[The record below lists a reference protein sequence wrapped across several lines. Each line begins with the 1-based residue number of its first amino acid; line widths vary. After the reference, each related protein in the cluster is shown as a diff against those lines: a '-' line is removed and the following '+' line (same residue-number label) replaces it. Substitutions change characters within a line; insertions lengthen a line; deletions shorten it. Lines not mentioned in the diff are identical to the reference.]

1 MSTPKRYHPLL
12 VSLHWLIAA
21 LILFMLFLGF
31 TQLGSTPND
40 NAKIQTLGL
49 HMPIGIALFVLTII
63 RLAVRFFTPK
73 PEPASAGN
81 PILDKIGVAV
91 HYLLYIVVLAMGL
104 TGMGTSALAG
114 LPAIVFEGSGSLPAD
129 FAEFPP
135 AIGHGFFSYV
145 LSGLVFL
152 HVGAALFHQF
162 IRRDNLLSRM
172 WFGRGE

>member
-12 VSLHWLIAA
+12 VTLHWLIAA
-21 LILFMLFLGF
+21 LVIFNLLLGF
-31 TQLGSTPND
+31 TQLGATPND
-40 NAKIQTLGL
+40 DAKIQALSL
-49 HMPIGIALFVLTII
+49 HMPIGISLLVLMIVRLF
-63 RLAVRFFTPK
+63 VRFFTPK
-73 PEPASAGN
+73 PEPATAGN
-81 PILDKIGVAV
+81 PILDKIGVVV

-114 LPAIVFEGSGSLPAD
+114 LTAIVFERTGTLPPD
-129 FAEFPP
+129 FAVFPP

-145 LSGLVFL
+145 LSGLVAL

-172 WFGRGE
+172 WFGKE